1 MSFASDTFTDTDAV
15 LLQNHAGELG
25 ATWTKGPNWSA
36 SSIKIKTNRIRGNA
50 SGANVYYASGV
61 PASADYTV
69 EADYVTLDASP
80 TQAGVMAHMVT
91 SGSDY
96 FVWGQWDAGYWRIY
110 QRVNGGGATVIGNQ
124 VSHTPQSGH
133 TYHITLQLVG
143 TAVTMTVTD
152 GETTIAV
159 CTATTSVT
167 NAGRAGLECTN
178 APGDT
183 TGARLDNFAATDYGV
198 PDELTPGTVSAT
210 ARGTTT
216 ASLSSTDAS
225 GGTPPYAYQWH
236 RSTENDFTPIPAT
249 ALSGET
255 SLTLDDTGL
264 HRATTYHW
272 KLVYTDDED
281 ETATSTQATL
291 TTAQSRCVC
300 DGNSLTSG
308 GGETPYY
315 PTQLADLLG
324 TPWVVNNKGVT
335 SQTTLQM
342 SADATTDIDPLYEA
356 ENTKNVLVAWEGT
369 NHVYFNATASAA
381 ITALFNYC
389 TARRAAGFKVVLLT
403 LLPRGDFPGSSTL
416 PDPKEE
422 NHEDRRAVVNMW
434 IRQTWDSCADALADV
449 AADERIG
456 LDGCE
461 DDTTYYMADKVHMK
475 SAGYAIIADI
485 VYDAIQ
491 NLPTEPPAETTNLI
505 ALIPSAGAETQFT
518 DTPRTPGTYHYVGT
532 PVQQRR
538 GVGRSERR
546 HRSDNPLTNDPPQT
560 WSNRHGHLARRT
572 RSRHEDERR
581 TRRSH
586 ARPRRKRR
594 RPAAPRNRPASREHL
609 ARRSGARRRATRR
622 RPRKPS
628 PTRRRAL
635 RADPDQP
642 GAPTLKIRRLTSARA
657 ERSKDTS
664 HPRETQQAQRQGL
677 SQLNKSDP

>member
-1 MSFASDTFTDTDAV
+1 M
-15 LLQNHAGELG
+15 
-25 ATWTKGPNWSA
+25 
-36 SSIKIKTNRIRGNA
+36 RRC
-50 SGANVYYASGV
+50 
-61 PASADYTV
+61 
-69 EADYVTLDASP
+69 
-80 TQAGVMAHMVT
+80 
-91 SGSDY
+91 
-96 FVWGQWDAGYWRIY
+96 
-110 QRVNGGGATVIGNQ
+110 
-124 VSHTPQSGH
+124 
-133 TYHITLQLVG
+133 G
-143 TAVTMTVTD
+143 T
-152 GETTIAV
+152 
-159 CTATTSVT
+159 
-167 NAGRAGLECTN
+167 TN
-178 APGDT
+178 APRDT
-183 TGARLDNFAATDYGV
+183 TAPTDNFAATDYGV
-198 PDELTPGTVSAT
+198 PDELKPGTVSAT

-264 HRATTYHW
+264 DRATTYHW

-291 TTAQSRCVC
+291 TTAQLRCVC

-609 ARRSGARRRATRR
+609 ARRSGARRCATRR

-664 HPRETQQAQRQGL
+664 HPRETQQRNARAFPSLTNPIPSPVELKMRRNPPLQSQTESSYHSTAVENRGEAPRAKNEETRGQSEGTLRTPQSPTSSRQPAARNERLDRGRTL
-677 SQLNKSDP
+677 LRAALRARALGIAVLGVCGMESLTLRGAERNACLRPAWRRRDACLRLAWRGRTAFAWRRGARDVRERRTV